1 MNKVLEITKVII
13 LILNNDKVQLHKIG
27 YMYFCLLYHENE
39 MMTKTRQVL
48 ERELKTDWM
57 GMESMIKEDCRLYS
71 YILIT
76 PVTHIES
83 QSEENVRCI
92 R

>member
-1 MNKVLEITKVII
+1 
-13 LILNNDKVQLHKIG
+13 
-27 YMYFCLLYHENE
+27 

-57 GMESMIKEDCRLYS
+57 GMDSMIKEDCRLYS

-83 QSEENVRCI
+83 QKAGHNRRHSACAHTTPKMRVFGDGDFEM
-92 R
+92 